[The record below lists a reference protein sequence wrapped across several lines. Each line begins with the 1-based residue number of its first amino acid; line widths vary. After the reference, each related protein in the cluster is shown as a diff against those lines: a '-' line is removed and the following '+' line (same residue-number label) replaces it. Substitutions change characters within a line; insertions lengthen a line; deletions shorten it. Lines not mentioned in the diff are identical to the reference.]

1 VAKTSAGLLMFR
13 RTTEKIEVLLAH
25 PGGPFWKNK
34 DLESWTIPKG
44 EYPESE
50 GALAAAIREFEEETG
65 IRPEGEFIPLGQV
78 RQASG
83 KLVTAWAFESDCDP
97 AALRSNLFSM
107 EWPRGS
113 GRSQEF
119 PEVDRG
125 EWFSLAMARQKISK
139 GQVGF
144 LDRLAAHLKSE

>member
-1 VAKTSAGLLMFR
+1 MFKR
-13 RTTEKIEVLLAH
+13 SSQQIEVLLVH
-25 PGGPFWKNK
+25 PGGPFWRNK

-50 GALAAAIREFEEETG
+50 GALAGAMREFEEETG
-65 IRPEGEFIPLGQV
+65 IRPEGEFIPLGQL

-83 KLVTAWAFESDCDP
+83 KLVTAWAFESDCD
-97 AALRSNLFSM
+97 ATAIRSNLFSM

-125 EWFSLAMARQKISK
+125 EWFPLARARQKILK
-139 GQVGF
+139 GQLGF
-144 LDRLAAHLKSE
+144 LDRLAAHLKAE